1 MSDDHSHDHD
11 DDHAPVSDKPS
22 PVSRYEILET
32 AIREL
37 LDERELISK
46 SAIHAQIDAMD
57 TLNTE
62 LGAKVVAKAWSN
74 SDFRTRLIDDP
85 RKTLEEMGIKVG
97 QIAELKIVENSDDL
111 HHVVTCTLCSC
122 YPRMILGVP
131 PAWYKSTAYRARI
144 VREPR
149 TVLKEFGVELP
160 DATKIR
166 VLDST
171 ADLRFLVIPR
181 RPEGTDGMSE
191 EELAA
196 LVTRDSMI
204 GTGMARNIVGTA
216 YD

>member
-1 MSDDHSHDHD
+1 
-11 DDHAPVSDKPS
+11 
-22 PVSRYEILET
+22 
-32 AIREL
+32 
-37 LDERELISK
+37 
-46 SAIHAQIDAMD
+46 
-57 TLNTE
+57 
-62 LGAKVVAKAWSN
+62 
-74 SDFRTRLIDDP
+74 
-85 RKTLEEMGIKVG
+85 
-97 QIAELKIVENSDDL
+97 
-111 HHVVTCTLCSC
+111 
-122 YPRMILGVP
+122 MILGVP

>member
-1 MSDDHSHDHD
+1 MSTDPHGHDHHDHD
-11 DDHAPVSDKPS
+11 HAPISDEQGQ
-22 PVSRYEILET
+22 VTRFEVLET
-32 AIREL
+32 ALREL
-37 LDERELISK
+37 LDEKGMISN
-46 SAIHAQIDAMD
+46 ADIHGQINAMD

-62 LGAKVVAKAWSN
+62 LGAKIVAKAWV
-74 SDFRTRLIDDP
+74 DPAFRERLAANP
-85 RKTLEEMGIKVG
+85 RETLEEMGINIG
-97 QIAELKIVENSDDL
+97 QIADLKVVQNSDEL

-149 TVLKEFGVELP
+149 KVLLEFGVELP
-160 DATKIR
+160 NETKIR

-181 RPEGTDGMSE
+181 RPAGTEDLDE
-191 EELAA
+191 EQLAA

-204 GTGMARNIVGTA
+204 GTGMAQQILR
-216 YD
+216 